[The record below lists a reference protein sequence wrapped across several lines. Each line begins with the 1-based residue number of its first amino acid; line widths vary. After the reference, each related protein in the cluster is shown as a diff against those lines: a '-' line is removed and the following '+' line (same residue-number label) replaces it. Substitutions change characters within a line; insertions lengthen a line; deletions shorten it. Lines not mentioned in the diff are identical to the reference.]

1 MSPLP
6 SQAVIVNPLAETLL
20 VHEDTL
26 LHTKLGR
33 NNHIDT
39 NPPKMS
45 SLLVFNRVYRLQIY
59 SQSWYFRPLL

>member
-26 LHTKLGR
+26 LHTKHGQ
-33 NNHIDT
+33 NNYKDT
-39 NPPKMS
+39 NP
-45 SLLVFNRVYRLQIY
+45 LNVVFTSV
-59 SQSWYFRPLL
+59 